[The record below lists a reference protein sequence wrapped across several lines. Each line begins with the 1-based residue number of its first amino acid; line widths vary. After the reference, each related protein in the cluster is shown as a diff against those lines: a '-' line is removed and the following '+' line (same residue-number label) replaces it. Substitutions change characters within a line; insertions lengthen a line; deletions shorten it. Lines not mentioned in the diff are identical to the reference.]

1 MHWCV
6 LLMHVE
12 LLKMIYILLWTAR
25 CQYLIIFECDM
36 LKFMLCANDWKG
48 IDKDYFIFVFEIFSV
63 KKWNT
68 LKMIIGISSTYF
80 EAKGMKSNQ
89 RTPTRTQEKKRNH
102 IKVLRPASLYLSFF
116 PLRVFGRFINC
127 RCAIKGNQV
136 YFVYYGLVLN
146 CNKKLIES
154 RP

>member
-102 IKVLRPASLYLSFF
+102 IKVLRPASLSFYFSVASFRTIYQLSL
-116 PLRVFGRFINC
+116 PHQRQSSISFIMVSC
-127 RCAIKGNQV
+127 LIAIKN
-136 YFVYYGLVLN
+136 
-146 CNKKLIES
+146 
-154 RP
+154 